1 MTEQVRAL
9 AELIRADQ
17 PITPEA
23 LRQAAE
29 GLEEESVRALLDVR
43 ARLDRLRARDREL
56 SSLMASLRE
65 LVEVR
70 DVHKLLQKLVDRA
83 HELMGTDLTYLSE
96 YDEAT
101 DELLVRANRG
111 TISSNMRDLRVPAG
125 VGLASKVV
133 QTRTPQWTAAYD
145 VAAFPHESEVTA
157 AVQAE
162 HMESILGVPL
172 ISSDRVLGVLF
183 AADRSAHNFSTEQIS
198 LLTAF
203 ADQAAVILQS
213 ARLLAAERES
223 AASAAAAR
231 AEAERRA
238 SAMEASASLHERLT
252 RLVLEGE
259 GSSAI
264 ARILAESLGRPVAI
278 ADRDLAP
285 LATSDEQAA
294 DWWSAGRLSPEVNAA
309 IERSRGTARWVDVG
323 TDVLGVVAAMAGRT
337 LLGVLL
343 VGGEPLDEVQRR
355 TVERGA
361 QSHALV
367 TMQRDAIADA
377 EERVRGELVGDLV
390 SGRQSWDGLHHRASQ
405 RGVNLAGSWTPVV
418 AAGWKQQRWSL
429 VRALSSLD
437 SGWLVAQHDAGVVA
451 LAPGPLDTR
460 QLADRVHARLA
471 QSGGT
476 GLVLVGSTT
485 RIEDIPGEVAD
496 LSRLSRMLPGIGV
509 SDAAVMGQDYAP
521 YLALFGADGER
532 ALAFAQGV
540 LAPLLTWDASHRSD
554 LVRTLD
560 AFLTHNASVTR
571 AAAALFVHPNTVK
584 QRLERIDQLLPGWR
598 RHEASFRL
606 GVALQLHRLSRSD
619 TPED

>member
-9 AELIRADQ
+9 AELVRADQ
-17 PITPEA
+17 SVTPEE
-23 LRQAAE
+23 LREAAV
-29 GLEEESVRALLDVR
+29 GLEEETVRALLDVR

-70 DVHKLLQKLVDRA
+70 DVQRLLQKLVDRA

-125 VGLASKVV
+125 IGLASKVV

-145 VAAFPHESEVTA
+145 AAAFPHESEVTA
-157 AVQAE
+157 AVEAE

-183 AADRSAHNFSTEQIS
+183 AADRSAHTFSSEQIS

-223 AASAAAAR
+223 AANAAAAR
-231 AEAERRA
+231 AEAEQRA
-238 SAMEASASLHERLT
+238 SAMEGSASLHERLT

-285 LATSDEQAA
+285 LATSDDRAA
-294 DWWSAGRLSPEVNAA
+294 GWWSAGRLGPEVSGA
-309 IERSRGTARWVDVG
+309 IEKSRGTARWVDVG

-343 VGGEPLDEVQRR
+343 VGGDPLDEVQRR

-390 SGRQSWDGLHHRASQ
+390 SGRQSWNGLRHRASQ

-418 AAGWKQQRWSL
+418 TAGWKQQRWSL
-429 VRALSSLD
+429 VRALSGLD

-451 LAPGPLDTR
+451 LVPGSPDSR

-471 QSGGT
+471 LGGGT
-476 GLVLVGSTT
+476 GLVLIGSTT
-485 RIEDIPGEVAD
+485 RIEDIPGEVAE
-496 LSRLSRMLPGIGV
+496 LSTLSRMLPGIGV

-521 YLALFGADGER
+521 YLALFGPDGDR
-532 ALAFAQGV
+532 ALAFARG
-540 LAPLLTWDASHRSD
+540 LLDPLLAWDTSHRSD

-598 RHEASFRL
+598 RQEARFRL
-606 GVALQLHRLSRSD
+606 GIALQLHSLSRSD
-619 TPED
+619 TP